1 MPNNFLK
8 KRYKSQNDL
17 RRDHRNFTSHL
28 AKDMQVSFNNFDTD
42 TNLDTVTGI
51 KVDWRHNLEIIRPKG
66 PLTFNSNLLAAG
78 QVKFSNHRLSKNVR
92 QNIVKRLIERHD
104 SAPYVHDRM
113 NGKEYMAYD
122 QACQI
127 YDAVYNILENYRTAK
142 KSAEHFGRPKMLKDH
157 IKDVTASKTDCWNT
171 EIEYHEYDQTKEK
184 YPSQKWDVKYNISW
198 SELRK
203 WIYEIIGESEIR
215 DPLVQ
220 NIVHKH
226 KQLLRNASRSTNNT
240 SPIHAALTVAL
251 DFEASVQDDLA
262 NGPTQSPNIEED
274 ENFDPNYPDYN
285 GTLPPDEAKDV
296 EEDAQAIIKD
306 GVDDHLKEVNAQF
319 KEQGL
324 PEQSVDL
331 DDDQDFDRLRVMQ
344 ETYDNMKRLDVKCTG
359 SLEKPKGTFQMATN
373 SNLEGVQLDE
383 ALDRNNTRLGSNGF
397 RLSRKSWRL
406 PFLGDTDVFH
416 KHPATSAEIITI
428 IDGSGSMG
436 RVFPKT
442 GPKAKPDYY
451 GGRIFPMEQAAEM
464 ALAIK
469 KRFPDSHAYIF
480 GDPSEKRK
488 SKYDIAGLYPI
499 NGDTFPEF
507 PASGTPLCGALKA
520 LEKLHNLD
528 SARIIIGTDGDANWC
543 MGEDAYE
550 CVHSV
555 LDSWRNKGIRVATLY
570 TPFYP
575 SEGKV
580 PGSLHG
586 DITVTLDPDTP
597 ITNQDI
603 KDVFSFI
610 GG

>member
-8 KRYKSQNDL
+8 KRYKSPNDL

-42 TNLDTVTGI
+42 TTLDTVTGI

-66 PLTFNSNLLAAG
+66 RLTFNSNLLAAG

-104 SAPYVHDRM
+104 SAPYVHDKM
-113 NGKEYMAYD
+113 NGKEYMAYE

-157 IKDVTASKTDCWNT
+157 IKDVTASKTDCWKT
-171 EIEYHEYDQTKEK
+171 EIEYHEYDHTKEK
-184 YPSQKWDVKYNISW
+184 YPSQLWDVKYNISW

-203 WIYEIIGESEIR
+203 WIYEIIGESEIK
-215 DPLVQ
+215 DSLVQ
-220 NIVHKH
+220 SIVHKH

-251 DFEASVQDDLA
+251 DFESSVQDDLA
-262 NGPTQSPNIEED
+262 NGPTQSPNIEKD

-285 GTLPPDEAKDV
+285 GTLPPSEAKDV
-296 EEDAQAIIKD
+296 EEDAQAIIKN

-324 PEQSVDL
+324 PEQSVDP
-331 DDDQDFDRLRVMQ
+331 DDDQDFDRLRAVQ

-359 SLEKPKGTFQMATN
+359 SLQKPKDTFQMATN
-373 SNLEGVQLDE
+373 TNLEGVQLDE

-451 GGRIFPMEQAAEM
+451 RDRIFPMEQAAEM

-480 GDPSEKRK
+480 GDPSGERK
-488 SKYDIAGLYPI
+488 NRYDIAGLYPI
-499 NGDTFPEF
+499 DGDTFPEF

-520 LEKLHNLD
+520 LEKIHNLD

-580 PGSLHG
+580 PSSLHG
-586 DITVTLDPDTP
+586 DITVTLEPDTP

-603 KDVFSFI
+603 KNVFSFI

>member
-1 MPNNFLK
+1 
-8 KRYKSQNDL
+8 
-17 RRDHRNFTSHL
+17 
-28 AKDMQVSFNNFDTD
+28 MQVSFNNFDTD

-66 PLTFNSNLLAAG
+66 RLTFNSNLLAAG

-171 EIEYHEYDQTKEK
+171 EIEYSEYDHTKEK

-324 PEQSVDL
+324 P
-331 DDDQDFDRLRVMQ
+331 
-344 ETYDNMKRLDVKCTG
+344 
-359 SLEKPKGTFQMATN
+359 
-373 SNLEGVQLDE
+373 
-383 ALDRNNTRLGSNGF
+383 
-397 RLSRKSWRL
+397 
-406 PFLGDTDVFH
+406 
-416 KHPATSAEIITI
+416 
-428 IDGSGSMG
+428 
-436 RVFPKT
+436 
-442 GPKAKPDYY
+442 
-451 GGRIFPMEQAAEM
+451 
-464 ALAIK
+464 
-469 KRFPDSHAYIF
+469 
-480 GDPSEKRK
+480 
-488 SKYDIAGLYPI
+488 
-499 NGDTFPEF
+499 
-507 PASGTPLCGALKA
+507 
-520 LEKLHNLD
+520 
-528 SARIIIGTDGDANWC
+528 
-543 MGEDAYE
+543 
-550 CVHSV
+550 
-555 LDSWRNKGIRVATLY
+555 
-570 TPFYP
+570 
-575 SEGKV
+575 
-580 PGSLHG
+580 
-586 DITVTLDPDTP
+586 
-597 ITNQDI
+597 
-603 KDVFSFI
+603 
-610 GG
+610 